1 MIDESVQIDGGRLFL
16 SGAVEDWKPVHT
28 RRITIVID
36 VEGGVDHGVQTMA
49 DEYLYV
55 NLPIRDGG
63 MPNLERQHA
72 VAQLGARLAARK
84 QRVLRTPG
92 PGKFRGEIVLPTGLS
107 SRTSLY
113 QSSGDEQTR
122 AS

>member
-1 MIDESVQIDGGRLFL
+1 
-16 SGAVEDWKPVHT
+16 VHT

-36 VEGGVDHGVQTMA
+36 LEGDVGHGVPTTP
-49 DEYLYV
+49 EEFLYII

-63 MPNLERQHA
+63 MPNLERLHA
-72 VAQLGARLAARK
+72 VAQLGSRLAARK
-84 QRVLRTPG
+84 QRVLRTPL
-92 PGKFRGEIVLPTGLS
+92 PGQFRGEIVLPRGLS

-113 QSSGDEQTR
+113 QYSGDEQTR